1 MRQTSTALVSIGLA
15 LAALVAANAAAVAK
29 PRHHHHYRHLAHNY
43 RHVAHNNGAM
53 NSVERAPLTVNKR
66 SWLDPGPLAPVGSTG
81 PDYVA
86 EGTYF
91 SQTPDEQYF
100 PSRFHED
107 AMPRPLYVPGTMTPL
122 FTFST
127 PRDPF

>member
-29 PRHHHHYRHLAHNY
+29 PRHHHHYRH
-43 RHVAHNNGAM
+43 VAPNGAM
-53 NSVERAPLTVNKR
+53 NSVQQAPLTVNKR
-66 SWLDPGPLAPVGSTG
+66 SWLDPGPLAPVGSVG
-81 PDYVA
+81 PNYVA

-91 SQTPDEQYF
+91 SQTPDEKYF